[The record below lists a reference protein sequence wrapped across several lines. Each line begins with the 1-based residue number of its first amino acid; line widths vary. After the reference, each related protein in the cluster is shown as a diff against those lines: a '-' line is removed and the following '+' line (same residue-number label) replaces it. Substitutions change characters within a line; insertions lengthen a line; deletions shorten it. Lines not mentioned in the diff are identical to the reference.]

1 MSFFLFNSERSIKT
15 QFLWGKK
22 SKPFISF
29 KCPEAL
35 CTVNLYSIHSNACC
49 LCLTQRQ
56 ACLQQNG
63 SGILCQT
70 QVCRLPV
77 PWPCAASLDSL
88 SLPCW
93 RPMIRWVNS
102 PTSMIFAG
110 TYLIPPSSTRN
121 LRAQRCCHVLFPVFN
136 LGKACVWTKK
146 PQTRV
151 PKESL
156 PC

>member
-1 MSFFLFNSERSIKT
+1 MPAVYAWLR
-15 QFLWGKK
+15 GK
-22 SKPFISF
+22 P
-29 KCPEAL
+29 
-35 CTVNLYSIHSNACC
+35 ACNRKAVRC
-49 LCLTQRQ
+49 
-56 ACLQQNG
+56 AG

-70 QVCRLPV
+70 EVCCLPV
-77 PWPCAASLDSL
+77 PWPCAASLDSV

-110 TYLIPPSSTRN
+110 AYLMPPSLTRN

-151 PKESL
+151 PKTKFSL
-156 PC
+156 LTWLRVHEGTSPYKAQLLIPATHFETSYF